1 MNRFDQIQGAARD
14 VADWVCAD
22 PADRNRMAD
31 DLIRLVTLIVAGVGT
46 SVAVDGESNIS
57 HGEDEAAHARYIT
70 GERIM
75 DGAREMAEGAA
86 GADLER
92 YERDGLKPAWT
103 SRRTAGAPAVDG
115 PVNGAQADAQAPSG
129 ATYGCKFDGDSW
141 SPEHLWV
148 TVEGGDPDVLT
159 GWRCFRCRTPR
170 CEGCGEDANVGS
182 HGAGW
187 EYGGCV

>member
-1 MNRFDQIQGAARD
+1 MNRYEEIQGAARD

-31 DLIRLVTLIVAGVGT
+31 DLIRLVTLIVAGVGK

-103 SRRTAGAPAVDG
+103 STRKQSAPAVIAG
-115 PVNGAQADAQAPSG
+115 FAAALVPAQAPSG
-129 ATYGCKFDGDSW
+129 PTYGCSFDGDSW
-141 SPEHLWV
+141 APEHIYSD
-148 TVEGGDPDVLT
+148 GQCM
-159 GWRCFRCRTPR
+159 RCSAER
-170 CEGCGEDANVGS
+170 CECIDEGRNVGCC
-182 HGAGW
+182 
-187 EYGGCV
+187 YGGCV